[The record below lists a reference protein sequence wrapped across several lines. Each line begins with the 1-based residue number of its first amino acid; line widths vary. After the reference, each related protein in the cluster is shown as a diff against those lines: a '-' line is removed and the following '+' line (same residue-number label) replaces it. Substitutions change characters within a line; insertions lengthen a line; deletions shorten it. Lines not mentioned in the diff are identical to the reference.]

1 MMFEKFFKKI
11 WILMALFLVVF
22 TFEGIF
28 FNPGEKLLDSS
39 LNKSDE
45 ILIKLKTSTKIY
57 KIKTKDFSLR
67 VLLELLKARPEVEM
81 AEPNYSLKISAAFSS
96 PNDSD
101 YDKLW
106 YLRQIKAEEAWGI
119 SGGGKKEIVVAVLDT
134 GVDID
139 HPDLKDNIWV
149 NVDEISSNGND
160 DDHNGYIDDING
172 WDFLES
178 IPDPRPKI
186 KENSTEAGI
195 QHGTL
200 ISGIIAAEG
209 NNGQGVIGL
218 SYEARI
224 MPLRVL
230 NNDGTGNVNQVIQ
243 GINYAIYNGAKIINL
258 SFVGSE
264 KSYFLKEALKKAWDM
279 GLIVVA
285 AAGNETANSPLDLNK
300 APTYPICLDAEE
312 KENFIIGVAA
322 TDSQDKKASFSDY
335 GASCID
341 ISSPGT
347 KFYGPLVYQPEKGFN
362 NYYGGYWS
370 GTSLSAPLVS
380 SLAALV
386 WSTNPLLS
394 QKNVRDIIL
403 EQADEIDSLN
413 PDFQG
418 QLGKGRIN
426 AFKAVNYTFTQ
437 TGNLSAENYIVTGAG
452 PGGGPHVRVFD
463 LQGNSK
469 SGFFAY
475 DSRFKGGV
483 TVSAG
488 DVDGDGE
495 EEIVTGAGPGGGPH
509 VRVFDRWGNPKSGFF
524 AYDSRFKGGV
534 NVAVGDIDGDG
545 IAEIVTGAG
554 PGGGPHVRVFDF
566 QGNPKA
572 GFFAYDS
579 RFLGGITITTGD
591 LDGNGVDEIIVGTGP
606 GGGPHVKVFDRQ
618 GNLKLQF
625 YAYNETYYGGINLFS
640 GADIDGD
647 NKDDIIVAVNKTAS
661 PYIRVFEGRSAVLR
675 LQFLPYDRVFYQG
688 VKVSAADLNGNQ
700 KNEIVVGLGAGREP
714 YVRIYDTQGNFLTK
728 FLAYAPL
735 FKGGVNVAAIKIK

>member
-1 MMFEKFFKKI
+1 MIKKI
-11 WILMALFLVVF
+11 FVIVSFFLLIIILG
-22 TFEGIF
+22 GIF
-28 FNPGEKLLDSS
+28 YNPGKKLLDSS
-39 LNKSDE
+39 SNISDE
-45 ILIKLKTSTKIY
+45 ILIKLKTSPKIY
-57 KIKTKDFSLR
+57 KIKIKDFSCKNLLKF
-67 VLLELLKARPEVEM
+67 LLERPEVEM
-81 AEPNYSLKISAAFSS
+81 AEPNYSLKISAIFSS
-96 PNDSD
+96 PDDAD

-139 HPDLKDNIWV
+139 HPDLKNNTWV
-149 NVDEISSNGND
+149 NVDEISGNGID
-160 DDHNGYIDDING
+160 DDNNGYIDDVNG

-186 KENSTEAGI
+186 KDNWTEAGI
-195 QHGTL
+195 HHGTL

-209 NNGQGVIGL
+209 NNGQGGIGL

-224 MPLRVL
+224 MPIRVL
-230 NNDGTGNVNQVIQ
+230 NNDGTGSVNQVIQ

-279 GLIVVA
+279 GLIIVA
-285 AAGNETANSPLDLNK
+285 AAGNETANAPLDLNK
-300 APTYPICLDAEE
+300 VPVYPICLDAGE

-322 TDSQDKKASFSDY
+322 TDHQDKKASFSDY

-347 KFYGPLVYQPEKGFN
+347 KFYGSLVYQPEKGFN

-403 EQADEIDSLN
+403 EQADEIGSLN

-418 QLGKGRIN
+418 QLGKGRID

-452 PGGGPHVRVFD
+452 SGGGPHVRVFD
-463 LQGNSK
+463 IQ
-469 SGFFAY
+469 
-475 DSRFKGGV
+475 
-483 TVSAG
+483 
-488 DVDGDGE
+488 
-495 EEIVTGAGPGGGPH
+495 
-509 VRVFDRWGNPKSGFF
+509 GNPKSGFF

-534 NVAVGDIDGDG
+534 TVAAGDVDGDG
-545 IAEIVTGAG
+545 EEEIITGTG
-554 PGGGPHVRVFDF
+554 PGGGPHVRVFD
-566 QGNPKA
+566 
-572 GFFAYDS
+572 
-579 RFLGGITITTGD
+579 I
-591 LDGNGVDEIIVGTGP
+591 
-606 GGGPHVKVFDRQ
+606 Q

-625 YAYNETYYGGINLFS
+625 YAYNETYYGGINLFA

-647 NKDDIIVAVNKTAS
+647 VKDDIIVAVNKTAS
-661 PYIRVFEGRSAVLR
+661 PYIRVFEGQSAVLR

-688 VKVSAADLNGNQ
+688 VKVSAADLDGNQ

-728 FLAYAPL
+728 FLAYAPI
-735 FKGGVNVAAIKIK
+735 FKGGVNVATIKVK

>member
-1 MMFEKFFKKI
+1 
-11 WILMALFLVVF
+11 MALFLVVF

-285 AAGNETANSPLDLNK
+285 AAGNETANSPFDLNK

-437 TGNLSAENYIVTGAG
+437 TGNLSAENY
-452 PGGGPHVRVFD
+452 
-463 LQGNSK
+463 
-469 SGFFAY
+469 
-475 DSRFKGGV
+475 
-483 TVSAG
+483 
-488 DVDGDGE
+488 
-495 EEIVTGAGPGGGPH
+495 
-509 VRVFDRWGNPKSGFF
+509 
-524 AYDSRFKGGV
+524 
-534 NVAVGDIDGDG
+534 
-545 IAEIVTGAG
+545 IVTGAG